1 MSRRIAI
8 SPLEPVHYND
18 WSTFATL
25 PDSCLQLILTVS
37 LNPNHN
43 PKRYTQ
49 LYFTT
54 KCDRKNRI
62 ETGLNYKLN

>member
-25 PDSCLQLILTVS
+25 PDSCLQLILTLS

-43 PKRYTQ
+43 PERYTQ
-49 LYFTT
+49 INFTT
-54 KCDRKNRI
+54 KYDSKNRI